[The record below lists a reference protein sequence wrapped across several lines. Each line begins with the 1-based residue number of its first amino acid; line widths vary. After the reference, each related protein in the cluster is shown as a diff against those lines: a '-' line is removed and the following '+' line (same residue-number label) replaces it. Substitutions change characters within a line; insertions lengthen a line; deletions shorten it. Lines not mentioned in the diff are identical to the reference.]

1 MNKEEILTKSR
12 NEGSDERVRSIMLA
26 SFGIGN
32 IITLILCMIFLGI
45 NGIRGESYM
54 EFVTIAFGPI
64 SATHFSQYKKL
75 KDKKGLL
82 LSMFEGLLAI
92 ATFILFIVKG

>member
-32 IITLILCMIFLGI
+32 IITLILCMIFVGI

-54 EFVTIAFGPI
+54 EFVTIAFGSV

-75 KDKKGLL
+75 NDKKGLL
-82 LSMFEGLLAI
+82 LSIFEGVLAI
-92 ATFILFIVKG
+92 AAFILFIVKG